1 MENKKEELTLPPYPQ
16 GFFEWTEDDIKQLK
30 YGSDEKDINKRMGH
44 KLYSTWLLWA
54 EMRTNEKLMG
64 LVNAGSDDTKSDE
77 FYLKNIAVN
86 VMDRLGKI
94 LSNTDI
100 TEELLYKE

>member
-1 MENKKEELTLPPYPQ
+1 
-16 GFFEWTEDDIKQLK
+16 
-30 YGSDEKDINKRMGH
+30 
-44 KLYSTWLLWA
+44 
-54 EMRTNEKLMG
+54 MRTNEKLMG